1 MAYPSSSLIELTE
14 EGIQESSLEETSL
27 YKIMKQ
33 FFDDREP
40 MIYHLLKEE
49 G

>member
-1 MAYPSSSLIELTE
+1 MANPSSSLIELTE

-27 YKIMKQ
+27 YKIMKL
-33 FFDDREP
+33 FLDDRERL
-40 MIYHLLKEE
+40 IYHLLKGE